1 MDDPDV
7 RLPGECLALIHE
19 LFTKDV
25 VDNFDGEFG
34 LGGYGFI
41 TNGRLYKV
49 SFSTEEKPHEF
60 MLSSGCDCPYWEASR
75 EALDRLV
82 ADMNK
87 AYPEAH
93 YQFGGEFGY
102 QMGVSTTGSVPE
114 QAERKA
120 LVQAELLRCKQIL
133 DLALDGQGEVINASH
148 KERRKDL
155 ADDE

>member
-7 RLPGECLALIHE
+7 RLPRECLALIQG

-25 VDNFDGEFG
+25 VDGFDGEFG

-49 SFSTEEKPHEF
+49 SFSTEDKPNEF
-60 MLSSGCDCPYWEASR
+60 TLSSGCDCPYWEASR

-87 AYPEAH
+87 AHPEAH
-93 YQFGGEFGY
+93 YQFRGEFGY
-102 QMGVSTTGSVPE
+102 QMGVATTGSVPE

-133 DLALDGQGEVINASH
+133 DLALDGQSDVI
-148 KERRKDL
+148 RRRETRDQL
-155 ADDE
+155 DP

>member
-1 MDDPDV
+1 MDDPIT
-7 RLPGECLALIHE
+7 RLPRECLALIHE
-19 LFTKDV
+19 LFTKEV

-41 TNGRLYKV
+41 TNGRLYKLG
-49 SFSTEEKPHEF
+49 FSTEDNPHEF
-60 MLSSGCDCPYWEASR
+60 TLSSGCDCPYWEASP

-82 ADMNK
+82 TDMNK

-93 YQFGGEFGY
+93 YQFRGEFGY

-120 LVQAELLRCKQIL
+120 LVQAELLRCKRIL
-133 DLALDGQGEVINASH
+133 DQALDGQFEVISASH
-148 KERRKDL
+148 EERRKGL

>member
-7 RLPGECLALIHE
+7 RLPRECLALIQD

-25 VDNFDGEFG
+25 VDGFDGEFG

-87 AYPEAH
+87 AHPEAH
-93 YQFGGEFGY
+93 YQFRGEFGY
-102 QMGVSTTGSVPE
+102 PMGVSTTGSVPE

>member
-1 MDDPDV
+1 MDDLDV
-7 RLPGECLALIHE
+7 RLPRECLALIHE

-25 VDNFDGEFG
+25 VDGFDGEFG

-41 TNGRLYKV
+41 ANGRLYKV
-49 SFSTEEKPHEF
+49 SFSTEDKPNEF
-60 MLSSGCDCPYWEASR
+60 TLSSGCDCPYWEASR

-87 AYPEAH
+87 AHPEAH
-93 YQFGGEFGY
+93 YQFRGEFGY
-102 QMGVSTTGSVPE
+102 QMGVSTAGSVPE

-133 DLALDGQGEVINASH
+133 DLALDGQSDVI
-148 KERRKDL
+148 RRTESR
-155 ADDE
+155 DELDP

>member
-87 AYPEAH
+87 AHPEAH
-93 YQFGGEFGY
+93 YQFRGEFGY
-102 QMGVSTTGSVPE
+102 QMGVATTGSVPE

>member
-7 RLPGECLALIHE
+7 RLPRECLALIHE

-25 VDNFDGEFG
+25 VDDFDGEFG

-49 SFSTEEKPHEF
+49 SFSTEDKPNEF
-60 MLSSGCDCPYWEASR
+60 TLSSGCDCPYWEASR

-87 AYPEAH
+87 AHPEAH
-93 YQFGGEFGY
+93 YQFRGEFGY
-102 QMGVSTTGSVPE
+102 QMGVATTGSVPE

-133 DLALDGQGEVINASH
+133 DLALDGQSDVI
-148 KERRKDL
+148 RRTESR
-155 ADDE
+155 DELDP

>member
-7 RLPGECLALIHE
+7 RLPRECLALIQG

-25 VDNFDGEFG
+25 VDGFDGEFG

-49 SFSTEEKPHEF
+49 SFSTEEKPHELT
-60 MLSSGCDCPYWEASR
+60 LSSGCDCPYWEASR

-87 AYPEAH
+87 AHPEAH
-93 YQFGGEFGY
+93 YQFRGEFGY
-102 QMGVSTTGSVPE
+102 QMGVSTAGSVPE

-148 KERRKDL
+148 EERRKDL